1 MALLLR
7 FYATEQ
13 AATDAHARLV
23 EAGFDDQAVLLASE
37 HRDRAASAVEAAIR
51 AGTLPERM
59 VKLCTRSLEQGR
71 SIVSANPPF
80 GRGQRAL
87 DILESS
93 QTVDSHLAGPHVEDD
108 PAPLSRML
116 GIAVLSEFS
125 SSTGLLRSDWSVS
138 AGFGFGLLSR
148 KAAPL
153 SSMFGM
159 RVLSAAK
166 RDRRSSFG
174 MPLRSQNPAPL
185 SSLLGMRP
193 VSSRQRRGTY
203 SFGFPLLSRNP
214 APLSSLLG
222 IRTLSRGR

>member
-7 FYATEQ
+7 IYPTEQ
-13 AATDAHARLV
+13 EATDAHGRLV
-23 EAGFDDQAVLLASE
+23 AAGYATQSVFLAGE
-37 HRDRAASAVEAAIR
+37 LRGREASAVEAAIR

-71 SIVSANPPF
+71 SLVSADPPF
-80 GRGQRAL
+80 GRAQRVV
-87 DILESS
+87 DILESGT
-93 QTVDSHLAGPHVEDD
+93 TVDSHLAARYVEDY
-108 PAPLSRML
+108 PAPLSRTL

-138 AGFGFGLLSR
+138 AGFGFGLLGR

-153 SSMFGM
+153 SAMFGM
-159 RVLSAAK
+159 KVLSAAK
-166 RDRRSSFG
+166 RDWRTSFG
-174 MPLRSQNPAPL
+174 MPLSSQNPAPL

-193 VSSRQRRGTY
+193 LSSRQRPGDYR
-203 SFGFPLLSRNP
+203 FGFPLLSPNP

-222 IRTLSRGR
+222 IRTLTGGR